1 MRIGL
6 DYRPAAGFPN
16 SGIGRQNLAIEDALR
31 ANPNVQL
38 QLFSV
43 APDNHPLRRLAHC
56 PPWATPLTGMHR
68 LPERLRFEALFLPG
82 ALRDAEVETYICNMN
97 MGLPIGRKP
106 AGMRYV
112 LQLHD
117 LFQLTLNNSH
127 GSRLKAK
134 VYGATDRLSIGHSLR
149 AADRV
154 WTPSQFTAD
163 EAARLFPDVRG
174 KLRVLPNLVSGF
186 QGEPGDISAWNLPEG
201 YWLCVGSREPRKNMP
216 WFVDAWQ
223 TARLHFQNVPDLVLI
238 GTPDHLSPAQRSLPG
253 LHFLSDISDAQLHTI
268 YKQADRLWHPSFA
281 EGFGL
286 PVIEALSVG
295 TRVAVASGSSLDE
308 ITPVDSPRFSP
319 TDTAALIRLMGELA
333 GAPADD
339 PAPGLAWA
347 QRYGLDAYRQR
358 FDELIGELS

>member
-6 DYRPAAGFPN
+6 DYRPATGFPN
-16 SGIGRQNLAIEDALR
+16 SGIGRQNLAIEAALR
-31 ANPNVQL
+31 ANPDHQV

-43 APDNHPLRRLAHC
+43 APDNHPLRRIAHC
-56 PPWATPLTGMHR
+56 PSWPTSLCGIHR
-68 LPERLRFEALFLPG
+68 LPERLRFEARFLPG

-106 AGMRYV
+106 AGLRYV

-127 GSRLKAK
+127 GSKLKAR
-134 VYGATDRLSIGHSLR
+134 VYGVTDQLSIGHSLR
-149 AADRV
+149 VADRI

-163 EAARLFPDVRG
+163 QAARLFPNVRD

-186 QGEPGDISAWNLPEG
+186 AGDPPDPADCGLPQH

-223 TARLHFQNVPDLVLI
+223 TARLRFANVPDLLLI
-238 GTPDHLSPAQRSLPG
+238 GAPEHLPPAQRALPG
-253 LHFLSDISDAQLHTI
+253 LHFLSDISDARLHAV
-268 YKQADRLWHPSFA
+268 YKHADRLWHPSYA

-295 TRVAVASGSSLDE
+295 TPVAVATGSSLDE
-308 ITPVDSPRFSP
+308 ITPADSPRFSP

-333 GAPADD
+333 DAPAGD
-339 PAPGLAWA
+339 PASQVVWA
-347 QRYGLDAYRQR
+347 QQYGLHAYRQR
-358 FDELIGELS
+358 FDELIGELA

>member
-6 DYRPAAGFPN
+6 DYRPATGFPN

-31 ANPNVQL
+31 ANSETQV

-43 APDNHPLRRLAHC
+43 APDNHALRRVAHC
-56 PPWATPLTGMHR
+56 PPWGTSLSGIHR
-68 LPERLRFEALFLPG
+68 LPERLRFEALFLPK
-82 ALRDAEVETYICNMN
+82 ALRDAEVQTYICNMN

-106 AGMRYV
+106 AGLRYV

-127 GSRLKAK
+127 GSKLKAK
-134 VYGATDRLSIGHSLR
+134 VYGVTDRLSIGHSLKV
-149 AADRV
+149 ADRV

-163 EAARLFPDVRG
+163 EVARLFPHVRD

-186 QGEPGDISAWNLPEG
+186 EGESANLGDWNLPER

-223 TARLHFQNVPDLVLI
+223 TARLHFQNVPDLLLI
-238 GTPDHLSPAQRSLPG
+238 GAPDHLSPAQRALPG
-253 LHFLSDISDAQLHTI
+253 LHFLSDISDAQLHAI
-268 YKQADRLWHPSFA
+268 YKHADRLWHPSYA

-308 ITPVDSPRFSP
+308 ITPTDSPRFSP

-333 GAPADD
+333 DAPLAD
-339 PAPGLAWA
+339 PAPNIAWA
-347 QRYGLDAYRQR
+347 QQYGLHAYRQR
-358 FDELIGELS
+358 FDELIGELA